1 LWLVRNSV
9 LRSSWNAFNVYL
21 ILDKAVDELVKQ
33 AASININE
41 VASEEETSMK
51 ENDEDE
57 KPKGKLYCCQKHLV
71 YKQIIF
77 IRCVCGKEVDPQR
90 EKEAEKAAGV

>member
-1 LWLVRNSV
+1 MHSML
-9 LRSSWNAFNVYL
+9 YL

-51 ENDEDE
+51 ENDEE
-57 KPKGKLYCCQKHLV
+57 ATPIGKL
-71 YKQIIF
+71 F
-77 IRCVCGKEVDPQR
+77 IVVKAFCVVTENK
-90 EKEAEKAAGV
+90 